1 VPPSSHLRRPQGRR
15 PAILPPARGAA
26 TDRGDQLAASTRSA
40 ERGRSERTPWIA
52 LSGVTLA
59 VAALVVVI
67 LVAAF
72 LVFYL
77 A

>member
-1 VPPSSHLRRPQGRR
+1 MTETPKELVKEAEVGQSS
-15 PAILPPARGAA
+15 
-26 TDRGDQLAASTRSA
+26 
-40 ERGRSERTPWIA
+40 RTPWLA

-59 VAALVVVI
+59 VALLVGVI

-72 LVFYL
+72 LVYFL